1 MHEWR
6 LFIDESGDHTYK
18 HLDDVDRRY
27 LSLTGVLIRKEYYD
41 NHVQPNLE
49 VLKREMFRYDPDN
62 PPILVRSK
70 IIHRKQ
76 WFYVLQD
83 EALNERWEKSLLSFV
98 SGLKGNAQVFTV
110 VVDKKKHLND
120 YPRQTFDPYVYSLAV
135 LLNRVRGFLVPW
147 KSEHAD
153 IIVES
158 RGKVEDRQIKEAY
171 VKLITEGS
179 LFGNGAYYRKAYPE
193 KELIVKPKIT
203 NIAGLQLADV
213 FAFGQKVR
221 TIMENNKPFPRPL
234 GNFDKQLAEVV
245 DGLVN
250 RFGRYFLE

>member
-6 LFIDESGDHTYK
+6 LYIDESGDHTYK
-18 HLDDVDRRY
+18 HLDDIDRRY
-27 LSLTGVLIRKEYYD
+27 LGLTGVLIRKEYYN
-41 NHVQPNLE
+41 NHVQPTLE
-49 VLKREMFRYDPDN
+49 GLKRKLFRYDPDD
-62 PPILVRSK
+62 PPILVRRE
-70 IIHRKQ
+70 IIHRRR

-83 EALNERWEKSLLSFV
+83 EALNEQWGKSLLSFV
-98 SGLKGNAQVFTV
+98 GGLKGNAQVFTV

-135 LLNRVRGFLVPW
+135 LLNRVRGFLVRRG
-147 KSEHAD
+147 EYAD

-179 LFGNGAYYRKAYPE
+179 LFGDGAYYRQAYPE
-193 KELIVKPKIT
+193 KELTVKPKIT

-221 TIMENNKPFPRPL
+221 TITENNKPFPRPL
-234 GNFDKQLAEVV
+234 GNFDKQLADVV

-250 RFGRYFLE
+250 QYGRYFLE